1 MNEKPASRRSLCA
14 PLSPGAIIAICV
26 GLGAALS
33 VSNDPATGIALGSG
47 LFVVLWST
55 RRRA

>member
-1 MNEKPASRRSLCA
+1 MNEKNTLKRTLCA
-14 PLSPGAIIAICV
+14 PLSPAVIIALSV
-26 GLGAALS
+26 GIGSALA

>member
-1 MNEKPASRRSLCA
+1 MNEKSTTKRTLCA
-14 PLSPGAIIAICV
+14 PLSPAAIVAISV
-26 GLGAALS
+26 GLGAALA
-33 VSNDPATGIALGSG
+33 VSNDPATGISLGAG

>member
-1 MNEKPASRRSLCA
+1 MNDKTNSKRTLCA
-14 PLSPGAIIAICV
+14 PLSPAVLVALSAGI
-26 GLGAALS
+26 GAALA
-33 VSNDPATGIALGSG
+33 VSNDPATGISLGAG